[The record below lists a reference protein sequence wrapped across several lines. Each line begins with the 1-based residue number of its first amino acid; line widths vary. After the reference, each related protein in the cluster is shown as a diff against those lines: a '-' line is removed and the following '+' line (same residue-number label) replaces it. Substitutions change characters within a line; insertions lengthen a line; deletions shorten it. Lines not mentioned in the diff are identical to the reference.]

1 MFNLYTAIVSD
12 PKHRRYSCGESLLTV
27 YNCGL
32 QNKFHDLWSQHNYI
46 VYVVEGRKTWHTP
59 HGSFDL
65 RKGDCVFVQKGAA
78 IVEQFFDTA
87 FCLFLF
93 FLPDEFICE
102 VLKEKSRPIKKTD
115 KSYAPIINIQSNR
128 SLDMYFQLMMTYFD
142 GNMDPDE
149 KLLELKFK
157 ELILTVADNPANNE
171 LRCFFASLLKAPQ
184 SVSLSRV
191 MEDNFS
197 FNLSLKEFAT
207 LSSRS
212 LSAFKRDFQK
222 QFNTTPGKWLMEKRL
237 NYAKHLL
244 TNLGK
249 TVSEAAF
256 ESGFEDRSHFS
267 RAFRKQFGES
277 PVNIKQHVLT

>member
-1 MFNLYTAIVSD
+1 MFNLYTAISSD
-12 PKHRRYSCGESLLTV
+12 PKYKRYTCGESLLTV

-32 QNKFHDLWSQHNYI
+32 QNKYHDIWSHHNYI

-59 HGSFDL
+59 HGSYDL
-65 RKGDCVFVQKGAA
+65 RRGDCVFVQKGAA
-78 IVEQFFDTA
+78 IVEQFFDTG

-93 FLPDEFICE
+93 FVSDEFICE
-102 VLKEKSRPIKKTD
+102 VLKEKSRPIRKTD
-115 KSYAPIINIQSNR
+115 KAFPQIINIQSNR

-142 GNMDPDE
+142 SNLDPDE

-157 ELILTVADNPANNE
+157 ELILTIADNPANSE
-171 LRCFFASLLKAPQ
+171 LRCFFSSLLQSPQ
-184 SVSLSRV
+184 SISLSRV

-222 QFNTTPGKWLMEKRL
+222 QFKTTPGKWLLEKRL
-237 NYAKHLL
+237 QHAKHLL
-244 TNLGK
+244 THLGK

-277 PVNIKQHVLT
+277 PVNIKQQVLA

>member
-1 MFNLYTAIVSD
+1 MFNLYTAISSD
-12 PKHRRYSCGESLLTV
+12 PKYKRYTCGESLLTV

-32 QNKFHDLWSQHNYI
+32 QNKYHDIWSHHNYI

-59 HGSFDL
+59 HGSYDL
-65 RKGDCVFVQKGAA
+65 RRGDCVFVQKGAA
-78 IVEQFFDTA
+78 IVEQFFDTG

-93 FLPDEFICE
+93 FVSDEFICE
-102 VLKEKSRPIKKTD
+102 VLKEKSRPIRKTD
-115 KSYAPIINIQSNR
+115 KAFPQIINIQSNR

-142 GNMDPDE
+142 SNLDPDE

-157 ELILTVADNPANNE
+157 ELILTIADNPANSE
-171 LRCFFASLLKAPQ
+171 LRCFFSSLLQSPQ
-184 SVSLSRV
+184 SISLSRV

-222 QFNTTPGKWLMEKRL
+222 QFKTTPGKWLLEKRL
-237 NYAKHLL
+237 QHAKHLL
-244 TNLGK
+244 THLGK

-267 RAFRKQFGES
+267 RSFRKQFGES
-277 PVNIKQHVLT
+277 PVNIKQQVLA